1 MLIDKAV
8 IANWA
13 LHEIGHFATFS
24 IDADDELSGQVDLAW
39 QRCVDRCVSLHHWKD
54 FEDTFKLVRSAETPN
69 NGWTYKFS
77 LPGGRIGEPL
87 KVMDQVNG
95 NSYRLLRN
103 FKRGGNYIYANCP
116 DVWAEFRF
124 LLDPE
129 YWEPGWRDAFVVAL
143 GGYLAVPVLSNYELK
158 KELLQLAFG
167 TPSKEGSGGLFGRL
181 IAQDRAGAPMGNP
194 LQDGD
199 PLSDAHAS
207 GAGDYG
213 WWGRG

>member
-13 LHEIGHFATFS
+13 LQEIGHFTTFS
-24 IDADDELSGQVDLAW
+24 IDGEDELSGQVQLAW
-39 QRCVDRCVSLHHWKD
+39 QRAVDHCVSLHHWKD

-87 KVMDQVNG
+87 KVMDMVSSG
-95 NSYRLLRN
+95 SSRALRHYD
-103 FKRGGNYIYANCP
+103 RGGNFIYANCP
-116 DVWAEFRF
+116 NVWAKCRF

-129 YWEPGWRDAFVVAL
+129 YWDPGWRQAFVMAL
-143 GGYLAVPVLSNYELK
+143 AGYLAVGVLSDEGLK
-158 KELLQLAFG
+158 QEKHKTAFG
-167 TPSKEGSGGLFGRL
+167 TPAKEGAGGMFGRL

-194 LQDGD
+194 LAEGG
-199 PLSDAHAS
+199 PLHEAHQSAAS
-207 GAGDYG
+207 GPWYG
-213 WWGRG
+213 RW

>member
-1 MLIDKAV
+1 MLVDKAV

-39 QRCVDRCVSLHHWKD
+39 QRCVDRCVSLHTWTD
-54 FEDTFKLVRSAETPN
+54 FQKTFKLNRSVATPN
-69 NGWTYKFS
+69 NGWTYEFS
-77 LPGGRIGEPL
+77 LPGGRIGEPIR
-87 KVMDQVNG
+87 VMDQAGSNPR
-95 NSYRLLRN
+95 SLRN
-103 FKRGGNYIYANCP
+103 YAREANYIYANCP
-116 DVWAEFRF
+116 DVWAKCRF

-129 YWEPGWRDAFVVAL
+129 YWDPGWRDAFVVAL
-143 GGYLAVPVLSNYELK
+143 GAYLAVPVLSNTDLQDR
-158 KELLQLAFG
+158 LLARAFG
-167 TPSKEGSGGLFGRL
+167 TPSKEGSGGMFGRL
-181 IAQDRAGAPMGNP
+181 IAQDRAGAPMDNP